1 MNQMM
6 MRRWEEVSIDES
18 QLFELRLLIA
28 GGESLYLEFKKKATH
43 PEKILREMIAFANT
57 QGGTILIGVDDDGSI
72 SGVKYPEEEWMGVS
86 ALLANSKP
94 PIPYHVSLI
103 AIPDHRFIIRLDI
116 AESDRRPH
124 FLVIHD
130 GSPET
135 YVRVRDMSIKAST
148 EMEEIVRRQK
158 KKKDIKFVYGEHEQ
172 QLMKYL
178 ADQKTITLPQFREL
192 TGLNRFKA
200 SRKLILLVLANVL
213 KIEATEKGD
222 LYSRV

>member
-1 MNQMM
+1 MNQMT

-28 GGESLYLEFKKKATH
+28 QGEGLHLEFKKKATH
-43 PEKILREMIAFANT
+43 PEKIVREMIAFANT
-57 QGGTILIGVDDDGSI
+57 YGGTILIGIDDDGSI
-72 SGVKYPEEEWMGVS
+72 SGLKYPEEEWMGVS
-86 ALLANSKP
+86 ALLANCRP
-94 PIPYHVSLI
+94 PIPYHVSLV
-103 AIPDHRFIIRLDI
+103 AIPNHRFIIRLDI

-124 FLVIHD
+124 FLVTHD
-130 GSPET
+130 GSQET
-135 YVRVRDMSIKAST
+135 YVRVRDMSIKASA

-158 KKKDIKFVYGEHEQ
+158 KKKDIKFVYGEHEH
-172 QLMKYL
+172 QLMEYL
-178 ADQKTITLPQFREL
+178 ADHKAITLPQFREL

>member
-1 MNQMM
+1 MNQMT

-18 QLFELRLLIA
+18 QLAELRLLLVQ
-28 GGESLYLEFKKKATH
+28 GEGIHLEFKKKATH
-43 PEKILREMIAFANT
+43 PEKIVREMIAFANT
-57 QGGTILIGVDDDGSI
+57 HGGTILIGIDDDGSI
-72 SGVKYPEEEWMGVS
+72 SGLKYPEEEWLGVS
-86 ALLANSKP
+86 ALLANCRP
-94 PIPYHVSLI
+94 PIPYHVSLV

-116 AESDRRPH
+116 AESDRRPY
-124 FLVIHD
+124 FLVTHD
-130 GSPET
+130 GSQET

-148 EMEEIVRRQK
+148 EMEEIMRRQK
-158 KKKDIKFVYGEHEQ
+158 KKKDIKFVYGVHEQ

-178 ADQKTITLPQFREL
+178 VDQKTITLLQFREL

>member
-1 MNQMM
+1 MNQMT
-6 MRRWEEVSIDES
+6 MRRSEEVSIDES
-18 QLFELRLLIA
+18 QLAELRLLLA
-28 GGESLYLEFKKKATH
+28 QGEGLHIEFKKKATH
-43 PEKILREMIAFANT
+43 PEKIVREMIAFANT
-57 QGGTILIGVDDDGSI
+57 HGGTILIGVDDDGNA
-72 SGVKYPEEEWMGVS
+72 SGLKYPEEEWMGVS
-86 ALLANSKP
+86 TLLSNCKP
-94 PIPYHVSLI
+94 PIPHHVTLI
-103 AIPDHRFIIRLDI
+103 AVPDHRFIIRLDI

-124 FLVIHD
+124 FHVTHE
-130 GSPET
+130 GAKET
-135 YVRVRDMSIKAST
+135 YVRVRDMSIKASA

-158 KKKDIKFVYGEHEQ
+158 KKKDSKFVYGEHEQ

-178 ADQKTITLPQFREL
+178 VDQKTITLTQFREL

>member
-1 MNQMM
+1 MKN
-6 MRRWEEVSIDES
+6 WEAVKMDED
-18 QLFELRLLIA
+18 QLLQLKRLTCQSEGLH
-28 GGESLYLEFKKKATH
+28 LEFKKRATH
-43 PEKILREMIAFANT
+43 PEKIVREMIAFANT
-57 QGGTILIGVDDDGSI
+57 HGGTILIGVDDDGNI
-72 SGVKYPEEEWMGVS
+72 SGLMYPEEEWMGVA
-86 ALLANSKP
+86 ALVSNCKP
-94 PIPYHVSLI
+94 PIPYHLSLI

-124 FLVIHD
+124 FLVTHD
-130 GSPET
+130 GLQET